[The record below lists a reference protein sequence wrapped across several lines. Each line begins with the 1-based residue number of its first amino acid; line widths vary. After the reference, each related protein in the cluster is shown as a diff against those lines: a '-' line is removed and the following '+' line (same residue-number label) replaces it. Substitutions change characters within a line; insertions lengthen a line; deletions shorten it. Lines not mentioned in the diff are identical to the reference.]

1 MSPSEPREQLTPVT
15 VLFAD
20 ISGSTT
26 LYAQRGDMTAF
37 GLASA
42 CLSVVERGITSGGGR
57 VVKRLGDGLLAV
69 FGQPE
74 QALRA
79 AVESRAALAVPD
91 QTTQGE
97 SLRIRFGISCGAA
110 VLAADDVFGD
120 VVNVAARLV
129 ALAGPDEIL
138 LSGGVHEALTVG
150 FRSQAHLIDALAL
163 RNRPRTVPVYKFI
176 GAELDFTHPFNPS
189 VPPAQA
195 TLNIKHGQTLFVIGP
210 QRQRLTIGRHAAYDI
225 CIDHEAVSRLHAEIL
240 VRGDKFVLADR
251 STNGTFVH
259 TKDGFVLR
267 LLREELTLS
276 QNGRIVAAVDKG
288 PPILFRVAEGVRD
301 R

>member
-1 MSPSEPREQLTPVT
+1 MSSSDPRGQLTPVT

-26 LYAQRGDMTAF
+26 LYAQRSDMTAF
-37 GLASA
+37 SLATA
-42 CLSVVERGITSGGGR
+42 CLSVVERGIASVGGR

-79 AVESRAALAVPD
+79 AVDSRAALAATD
-91 QTTQGE
+91 QTTEGE

-138 LSGGVHEALTVG
+138 LSGGAHEELTVG

-163 RNRPRTVPVYKFI
+163 RNRPRAVPVYKFI
-176 GAELDFTHPFNPS
+176 GAEPDSTSPFNPP
-189 VPPAQA
+189 VPRAQA
-195 TLNIKHGQTLFVIGP
+195 TLSIKHGQTRFVLGP
-210 QRQRLTIGRHAAYDI
+210 QRQRLSIGRHASSDI
-225 CIDHEAVSRLHAEIL
+225 CLDHAAVSRLHAEIL
-240 VRGDKFVLADR
+240 ARGDKFVLADR

-259 TKDGFVLR
+259 TQNGFVLR

-276 QNGRIVAAVDKG
+276 QSGRIVAAVENG
-288 PPILFRVAEGVRD
+288 PAILFRVTDG
-301 R
+301 